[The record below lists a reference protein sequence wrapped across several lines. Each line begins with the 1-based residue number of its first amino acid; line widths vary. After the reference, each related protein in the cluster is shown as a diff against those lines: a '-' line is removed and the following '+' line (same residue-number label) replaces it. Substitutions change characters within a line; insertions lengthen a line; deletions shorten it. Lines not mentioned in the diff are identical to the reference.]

1 MMHAASGK
9 IGFKIWFL
17 LMLFTL
23 AVGHQFKQAQSPIL
37 PHRPFIVV
45 WNAPTEQC
53 RLRYKIDL
61 DLSVFDIV
69 ANTNETLSGSNVTIF
84 YHTHLGHYPYFT
96 DDGHSVNGGVPQ
108 NESLVKHLNKAKSDI
123 DTYVPFKNFQG
134 LGVIDWENWRPQWD
148 RNWGTKAIYRNKSI
162 ELVQKHHPHW
172 SEAKI
177 RQAAKEEFE
186 NAGKAFMNNTVLL
199 AQHMRPNGLWGYYL
213 FPDCYN
219 YDYKEKPHTYTGK
232 CPDIESSRN
241 DLLLWL
247 WKASNALFP
256 SIYLDYILK
265 SSPNALKF
273 VHHRVN
279 EAMRVASMARRD
291 YTIPVFVYSR
301 PFYSYT
307 FHILS
312 EADLIHTIG
321 ESAALGA
328 AGIVLWG
335 SIQYAS
341 SPESCTTVKKYID
354 GPLGHYVINV
364 TSAAKLCS
372 KVLCKKNGRCI
383 RRNEDSSAYLHLDP
397 ENYKIHTRP
406 PGEGPR
412 FFVTGKPGEENIRA
426 MKKRFVCQCYQGWT
440 GIFCELPNQMEVKPE
455 SRILQNRSTQRIL
468 HLNVFLCAVLQMF
481 LQVYTSIE

>member
-1 MMHAASGK
+1 MCTKFNRSCLSG
-9 IGFKIWFL
+9 
-17 LMLFTL
+17 L
-23 AVGHQFKQAQSPIL
+23 AVVMLCILAMGEQFKQAKSPL
-37 PHRPFIVV
+37 LLHKPFIVV

-84 YHTHLGHYPYFT
+84 YHTHLGYYPYFT
-96 DDGHSVNGGVPQ
+96 DHGYPINGGVPQ
-108 NESLVKHLNKAKSDI
+108 NESLTKHLNKAKSDF
-123 DTYVPFKNFQG
+123 DTYIPFKNFQG

-148 RNWGTKAIYRNKSI
+148 RNWGSKAIYRNKSI
-162 ELVQKHHPHW
+162 DLVKKHHPHW
-172 SEAKI
+172 SEAKV

-186 NAGKAFMNNTVLL
+186 NAGRGFMNNTVLL

-219 YDYKEKPHTYTGK
+219 YDYKEHPDTYTGR
-232 CPDIESSRN
+232 CPDIESARN

-247 WKASNALFP
+247 WKASSALFP

-279 EAMRVASMARRD
+279 EAMRVASMAKNE
-291 YTIPVFVYSR
+291 YAIPVFVYSR

-307 FHILS
+307 FHVLS
-312 EADLIHTIG
+312 EADLINTIG

-328 AGIVLWG
+328 AGVVLWG

-341 SPESCTTVKKYID
+341 SPESCNTVKKYID

-364 TSAAKLCS
+364 TAAAKLCS

-383 RRNEDSSAYLHLDP
+383 RRNEDSAAYLHLDP
-397 ENYKIHTRP
+397 RDFKIHTRAA
-406 PGEGPR
+406 GKSPR
-412 FFVTGKPGEENIRA
+412 FFVSGKPAEESIRV

-440 GIFCELPNQMEVKPE
+440 GIFCELPNQIKTNKHSHIVHNKA
-455 SRILQNRSTQRIL
+455 IKNIL
-468 HLNVFLCAVLQMF
+468 HISSFLYAAVL
-481 LQVYTSIE
+481 LATQV